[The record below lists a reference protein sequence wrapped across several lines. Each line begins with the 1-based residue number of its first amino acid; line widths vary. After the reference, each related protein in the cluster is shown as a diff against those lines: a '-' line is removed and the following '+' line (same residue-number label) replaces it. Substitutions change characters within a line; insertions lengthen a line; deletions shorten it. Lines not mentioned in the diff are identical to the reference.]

1 MAKKKNKYS
10 FAKKR
15 HSRQGI
21 ASTVFA
27 GISLGIFCVAAL
39 CSLIFHGKG
48 GMYLGVLGLI
58 AIGLSVYGFIVGL
71 KSFSKENRAYTY
83 SKVGAIANGAVGN
96 GVLMV
101 IWLALFLI
109 GIS

>member
-1 MAKKKNKYS
+1 MARKKNKYS
-10 FAKKR
+10 FAKKK
-15 HSRQGI
+15 HSGQGI

-27 GISLGIFCVAAL
+27 GSSLGIFCVSAL
-39 CSLIFHGKG
+39 SSLIFHGKG
-48 GMYLGVLGLI
+48 GMYLGAMGLLS
-58 AIGLSVYGFIVGL
+58 IGLSIYGFVVGL
-71 KSFSKENRAYTY
+71 KSFSEKNRDQLFC
-83 SKVGAIANGAVGN
+83 KIGAVGN

>member
-10 FAKKR
+10 FAKKK
-15 HSRQGI
+15 HSGQGI

-27 GISLGIFCVAAL
+27 GISLGIFCAAAL
-39 CSLIFHGKG
+39 CALIFHGKG
-48 GMYLGVLGLI
+48 GMYLGALGLI
-58 AIGLSVYGFIVGL
+58 AIGLSAYGFVVGL
-71 KSFSKENRAYTY
+71 KSFAEKNRDQLFCKIG
-83 SKVGAIANGAVGN
+83 SVGN

-101 IWLALFLI
+101 IWLALFLV

>member
-21 ASTVFA
+21 ASTVFV

-39 CSLIFHGKG
+39 CSLGSHGKG
-48 GMYLGVLGLI
+48 GMNIWGLWD
-58 AIGLSVYGFIVGL
+58 LLPLVFPFMDL
-71 KSFSKENRAYTY
+71 
-83 SKVGAIANGAVGN
+83 
-96 GVLMV
+96 L
-101 IWLALFLI
+101 LD
-109 GIS
+109 

>member
-71 KSFSKENRAYTY
+71 KSFTEKNRDQFFC
-83 SKVGAIANGAVGN
+83 KIGAVGN

>member
-10 FAKKR
+10 G
-15 HSRQGI
+15 QGI

-27 GISLGIFCVAAL
+27 GISLGIFCAAAL
-39 CSLIFHGKG
+39 CALIFHGKG
-48 GMYLGVLGLI
+48 GMYLGALGLI
-58 AIGLSVYGFIVGL
+58 AIGLSAYGFVVGL
-71 KSFSKENRAYTY
+71 KSFSEKNRDQLFC
-83 SKVGAIANGAVGN
+83 KIGAVGN

-101 IWLALFLI
+101 IWLALFLV

>member
-27 GISLGIFCVAAL
+27 GISLGIPL
-39 CSLIFHGKG
+39 P
-48 GMYLGVLGLI
+48 
-58 AIGLSVYGFIVGL
+58 
-71 KSFSKENRAYTY
+71 AY
-83 SKVGAIANGAVGN
+83 VP
-96 GVLMV
+96 
-101 IWLALFLI
+101 
-109 GIS
+109 